1 MKKIITFIAIMF
13 VMAATATSCKQA
25 FYNDSLNK
33 EFTEFMAEHPGA
45 VFYESHIVLSDN
57 LENVKSVSKLNVV
70 ECENVFQDSVFC
82 HMIHHD
88 FVEETTNE
96 EVVQDFWLGSEP
108 ITPTELKL
116 TLEDALKAYEAS
128 EFKTTGNKVTLRS
141 PVGPKLLPPY
151 YIIGQQNSPC
161 FVKVDAMTGEVGLIN

>member
-1 MKKIITFIAIMF
+1 MKKFITFIAIMF

-33 EFTEFMAEHPGA
+33 EFTEFMAAHPGSI
-45 VFYESHIVLSDN
+45 FYESHIILDQN
-57 LENVKSVSKLNVV
+57 LEDVKSVSELNVV

-88 FVEETTNE
+88 FVEETTKE
-96 EVVQDFWLGSEP
+96 EVVQDFWLGSNELN
-108 ITPTELKL
+108 PTKLVL
-116 TLEDALKAYEAS
+116 TLEDALEAYEAS

-141 PVGPKLLPPY
+141 PVGPELLPPY

-161 FVKVDAMTGEVGLIN
+161 FVKVDAMTGEVGLIH